1 MNTDLLSLIE
11 RHSYLVSHP
20 RLSNLLK
27 IVRLEKEMLVIHG
40 FKADTELPYGFMGKL
55 VRLLRK
61 YYALYP

>member
-1 MNTDLLSLIE
+1 MNTDLLTLIE

-20 RLSNLLK
+20 RFSNLFK

-40 FKADTELPYGFMGKL
+40 FKADTELPCGFMGKL
-55 VRLLRK
+55 VQLLRK